1 MKPLALKTAL
11 LGLLFASLSTGFA
24 SAQNMSMTVTTKT
37 YYGSYYPKHVLTCW
51 VTNSAGIY
59 MYNLK
64 RNGYNYLSS
73 LTNWT
78 MCSSSTKSS
87 DGTTGA
93 TLSSHSMMTFTWN
106 CKNTSGVVVPDGTYY
121 INIEFTE
128 QEGTKQFV
136 KYAFTKG
143 TSNITSTPPTV
154 VTSNT
159 YYTTPLLTYTAPA
172 TALTTTEV
180 TNFDFS
186 YSRTDHTLQLA
197 YEPASHSGVEL
208 QLVNLK
214 GQTIYR
220 TTLKG
225 TGKESTQLPSCAT
238 GIYLIRLTD
247 NEGWSQTIKLML

>member
-1 MKPLALKTAL
+1 MKKLALKTAL
-11 LGLLFASLSTGFA
+11 IGLLLASLSTGFA

-51 VTNSAGIY
+51 VTNSAGTYI
-59 MYNLK
+59 YNLK
-64 RNGYNYLSS
+64 RYGYSYLSS
-73 LTNWT
+73 LTNWS

-93 TLSSHSMMTFTWN
+93 TLGSHSQLSFTWN
-106 CKNTSGVVVPDGTYY
+106 CKNTSGVLVPNGTYY

-136 KYAFTKG
+136 KYSFTKG
-143 TSNITSTPPTV
+143 SSNITSIAPTV
-154 VTSNT
+154 VTSNA
-159 YYTTPLLTYTAPA
+159 YYTAPLLTYTAPA
-172 TALTTTEV
+172 TALTTAQV
-180 TNFDFS
+180 SNFDFS
-186 YSRTDHTLQLA
+186 YSRTDHTLQLE
-197 YEPASHSGVEL
+197 YDPASHSGVEL

-220 TTLKG
+220 TTLKA
-225 TGKESTQLPSCAT
+225 TGKETTQLPSCAT

-247 NEGWSQTIKLML
+247 NEGWSQTRKLLL

>member
-1 MKPLALKTAL
+1 MKKLALKKAL
-11 LGLLFASLSTGFA
+11 LGLIVACLSTGFA
-24 SAQNMSMTVTTKT
+24 FAQNMTLSVTTKT

-59 MYNLK
+59 MYNLR

-93 TLSSHSMMTFTWN
+93 TLTSHSVMNFTWN
-106 CKNTSGVVVPDGTYY
+106 CKNTSSVIVPDGMYY
-121 INIEFTE
+121 LNIEFTE
-128 QEGTKQFV
+128 QEGTKQYV
-136 KYAFTKG
+136 KYSFTKG
-143 TSNITSTPPTV
+143 TTTYTSTPTI
-154 VTSNT
+154 VTANA
-159 YYTTPLLTYTAPA
+159 YYTGPKVIYTAPA
-172 TALTTTEV
+172 AALTTTQV

-186 YSRTDHTLQLA
+186 YSRTDRTLQLE
-197 YEPASHSGVEL
+197 YDPASHSGVEL

-214 GQTIYR
+214 GQTVYR
-220 TTLKG
+220 STLKSS
-225 TGKESTQLPSCAT
+225 GKESTQLPEVSQ

-247 NEGWSQTIKLML
+247 KEGWSQTKKLML